1 MYPSS
6 SGFSRPDATL
16 RRFLSRS
23 VRPGETTSRR
33 VQKRKKE
40 WPFFSMDDHDCV
52 TKERRGESNPI
63 KLYIPCG
70 SWFSDRDVRPPTFLF
85 LNLPV
90 YIWVIVRWSVLWT
103 SGCIGNFEI
112 IGKNSIKYI
121 FKRLDRW
128 RREIER
134 GDWGLSNFVIRA
146 SRRLTST
153 NLNYVIMSNA
163 NVGSSPGWRSWNVN
177 YKGL

>member
-1 MYPSS
+1 
-6 SGFSRPDATL
+6 
-16 RRFLSRS
+16 
-23 VRPGETTSRR
+23 
-33 VQKRKKE
+33 
-40 WPFFSMDDHDCV
+40 MDDHDCV

-63 KLYIPCG
+63 KLYIPGG

-163 NVGSSPGWRSWNVN
+163 NVSSSPGWRSWNVN
-177 YKGL
+177 YKGLKIISVRIL